1 MTTPTKPTVE
11 LTAWSVSLA
20 VLLLA
25 GFLMLS
31 AWN

>member
-1 MTTPTKPTVE
+1 MTGKINLE
-11 LTAWSVSLA
+11 LVVWRVTLA
-20 VLLLA
+20 LLLLA